1 MEQEQAQDRFV
12 VLAEGTI
19 ASDYALKSLS
29 KALGEAQIE
38 FAPAVKGEVNTYG
51 GYKYTPLS
59 GIVGAVRPALAKHH
73 LTVSQFPVI
82 DLESKT
88 MGLYTRIVH
97 WDSGEWMQNLCELP
111 AELAL
116 GKGGTAVFNQQTIGG
131 SQTYAQKYA
140 YKAILGIPD
149 SEEMIDSTEEKGDLP
164 ARSRRQPVKEQLR
177 QAVDA
182 TAGLQAADAT
192 APAGI
197 RSLFFSKAKE
207 HGWGLGDVKKLIV
220 RGYPDANGSTAGLS
234 EEQLSDLVK
243 VMAENTPAD
252 VLAEA
257 VQ

>member
-12 VLAEGTI
+12 VLAGGTI

-59 GIVGAVRPALAKHH
+59 VIVGAVRPALAKHH

-164 ARSRRQPVKEQLR
+164 ARSRRPPVKEQLR
-177 QAVDA
+177 QAV
-182 TAGLQAADAT
+182 DAT

-207 HGWGLGDVKKLIV
+207 HGWGLGDVKKLIT
-220 RGYPDANGSTAGLS
+220 RGYPDANGSTAALS

-257 VQ
+257 MQ